1 MNLDSDPQ
9 LLNLQVLQTS
19 LNNYGSLEKKQNLSL
34 KLVKERHGV
43 AFMYVLENILANL
56 FPILKNT
63 HLDVTLQPN
72 NKDVSGKKLQDVKLS
87 KMQNI
92 QEDRLKL
99 KKLLRLM
106 NLLKAQTA
114 MKSTMM

>member
-1 MNLDSDPQ
+1 M
-9 LLNLQVLQTS
+9 
-19 LNNYGSLEKKQNLSL
+19 
-34 KLVKERHGV
+34 KERHGV
-43 AFMYVLENILANL
+43 AFMFVLVNILAEV
-56 FPILKNT
+56 FPIPKNT

-72 NKDVSGKKLQDVKLS
+72 NDDVTGEKLQDVKLS
-87 KMQNI
+87 KLQKI

-114 MKSTMM
+114 MKSTIM